1 MADELPVEKQPVDM
15 NNGSRYRAH
24 VYRAHVYYPDEAHAS
39 ILSSRTYL
47 LLHYHYLTKITHGVS
62 HRFFFSTA
70 GYGKKEQ
77 KSGCRA
83 EGG

>member
-15 NNGSRYRAH
+15 NNGSRY
-24 VYRAHVYYPDEAHAS
+24 
-39 ILSSRTYL
+39 RTYL